1 MAYPTAG
8 NPNPEDKEKQEKL
21 KALSDALGLGHF
33 QSEIDS
39 IKDNNSYIRSKLEE
53 LIQGFN
59 NLANQNNATVQAQ
72 ATPMT
77 QTPANMGQLDQVQK
91 VQMLSDAAD
100 GIAKIV
106 TAWKGTGQGAPQ
118 GFQMDLITTIIG
130 AFSKLIQIQ
139 VDNAVL
145 NTYPQAKGMI
155 QPPDWVTKSSPPSHE
170 PA

>member
-8 NPNPEDKEKQEKL
+8 NPNPEDSDKQAKL
-21 KALSDALGLGHF
+21 KALSDALGLDHF

-53 LIQGFN
+53 LIEGFN
-59 NLANQNNATVQAQ
+59 KIANMNNATVQATQ
-72 ATPMT
+72 AQT
-77 QTPANMGQLDQVQK
+77 QLPPNVGQLDQVQK

-106 TAWKGTGQGAPQ
+106 TAWKGGGTGAPQ

-145 NTYPQAKGMI
+145 NTYPDARGKI
-155 QPPDWVTKSSPPSHE
+155 ALPDWVTKPSMPSHE